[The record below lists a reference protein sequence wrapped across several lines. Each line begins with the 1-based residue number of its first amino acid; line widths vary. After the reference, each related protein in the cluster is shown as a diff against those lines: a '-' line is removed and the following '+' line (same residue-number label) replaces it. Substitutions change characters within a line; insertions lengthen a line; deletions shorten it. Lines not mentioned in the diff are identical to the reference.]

1 MPRFL
6 HACSYVALA
15 LSSFTAANA
24 HTTSVGYE
32 SAGPGSITLW
42 YGTYHYTGFTE
53 GSLSLVGQD
62 VSFSATVPFTLLTA
76 TKPTGLIDGTTNFY
90 TNGTQLT
97 GTANRV
103 INTWQG
109 STFNNLV
116 AGTYVYTYIPISQPT
131 QDWQPI
137 DNVILSSSFT
147 ITAAILG
154 SPVIDASRPSFNEND
169 PAATASTITF
179 DGGTFTPTVSVTL
192 AQPIEIRAGGATID
206 TSTGDVVSNG
216 DVTGSGGL
224 VKSGSGTLTLNG
236 ASSYTGGTTV
246 EAGRLVGSTTSLN
259 GDIANSGT
267 VEFAQASD
275 GTYAGAV
282 SGSGG
287 LIKSGTGT
295 LTLAG
300 ANSYTGGTTVE
311 AGRLIG
317 SITSLRGDIANSG
330 TVEFA
335 QASDGTYA
343 GAVSGS
349 GGLIKSGTGTLTLAG
364 NNSYTGGTTIEA
376 GRLVGSTTSLN
387 GDIANSGTVE
397 FAQASDGTY
406 AGAVS
411 GSGGLIKSGT
421 GTLTLAGNNS
431 YTGGTTIEAGRLVG
445 STTSLNGDIA
455 NSGTVEFAQASDGTY
470 AGAVSGS
477 GGLIKSGMG
486 TLTLYGA
493 NSYTG
498 GTTIEAGRLVGS
510 TTSLNGDIANSGT
523 VEFAQANDGT
533 YAGAVSGNG
542 GLVKSGAGTLTL
554 TAANSYT
561 GGTTIEA
568 GRLDGNTASLN
579 GDIVNSGTVEFAQ
592 ATNGT
597 YAGVVSGNG
606 GLVKSGAGTLT
617 LAGTNSYTG
626 GTTIMAGRLIGSA
639 DTLRGDIANS
649 ATLEFAQA
657 SNGSYSGAISGSG
670 ALVKSG
676 NGALT
681 LSGANNYTGGTTV
694 LAGRLVGTTG
704 SLRGNIA
711 NSGTVE
717 FAQATDG
724 AFAGV
729 ITGSGTLV
737 KSGNAALILSGT
749 NEKLNA
755 SVVGGTLVVA
765 GQQAIGS
772 TGGAIVLGGGT
783 KLAAT
788 ADIVVSQSLTITG
801 GAASIDT
808 GANTVTLAGGGGGN
822 ACLVKNG
829 SGRLILASQMGNS
842 IGACVQQGTLSL
854 NSTFNGNVYVDPT
867 GTAGG
872 SGLVNG
878 DISVQGVL
886 APGNSPGQLTVA
898 GRVTQQAGSTLAL
911 DIDGTTPGNGAGH
924 FDTVVLTGVNAIYT
938 AAGAVAPRTRGIT
951 GSATNS
957 FTPAVGQLFQVVT
970 AEGGVAGSFSSV
982 VQPTT
987 GLPANSRFDVIYRS
1001 NAILLAVTPNSYVA
1015 TLGGSGVR
1023 NRVAVAQVLDAVRP
1037 AAGVR
1042 TAGASGALFD
1052 GLAGLGEAA
1061 LGSTFEQLSGSIQA
1075 SATDATLQASRAAR
1089 GEIVERLS
1097 AADDAST
1104 GAGGRSTRLWGVAN
1118 RPVSRIHGD
1127 ETGLGY
1133 RSRGYSGSMG
1143 IDTDAT
1149 QHLVLGAAGS
1159 YLDNKVATDGL
1170 GSARVHSYQGHVYAG
1185 WHQTGTYAT
1194 GVMTFGV
1201 DRYHVRRAVAL
1212 STGTQSLSS
1221 SPDGFSFAA
1230 NVEFGH
1236 RVPLGIAG
1244 ITPLAGVAY
1253 DRVERDVFRESGSDQ
1268 AALTFDKGARNAWT
1282 VRAGARVDA
1291 ALPIAAGAIRPF
1303 VSAVAVRELDDRA
1316 TTLTARLLGTPFDVS
1331 TAAAGRTAIK
1341 ADAGVGAT
1349 IARGVE
1355 VTAGYRYAHWSNGN
1369 ARTATASLAFRW

>member
-6 HACSYVALA
+6 YACSYVTLA
-15 LSSFTAANA
+15 LSSFSAANA

-62 VSFSATVPFTLLTA
+62 VSFSATVPFALLTS

-90 TNGTQLT
+90 TDGTQLT

-109 STFNNLV
+109 STFSNLV

-137 DNVILSSSFT
+137 DNVILSNTFT
-147 ITAAILG
+147 LTAAILG
-154 SPVIDASRPSFNEND
+154 PAVINASQPSFSEND
-169 PAATASTITF
+169 PAATAATIAF
-179 DGGTFTPTVSVTL
+179 DGGTFAPTTSVALT
-192 AQPIEIRAGGATID
+192 QPIEIRTGGATID
-206 TSTGDVVSNG
+206 TSAGDVVTNG
-216 DVTGSGGL
+216 DMTGSGGL
-224 VKSGSGTLTLNG
+224 VKSGFGTLTLTG
-236 ASSYTGGTTV
+236 TSSYVGGTTV

-267 VEFAQASD
+267 VEFAQATD

-282 SGSGG
+282 SGNGG
-287 LIKSGTGT
+287 LVKSGAGT
-295 LTLAG
+295 LTLSG
-300 ANSYTGGTTVE
+300 ANSYTGGTSIE
-311 AGRLIG
+311 AGRLVG
-317 SITSLRGDIANSG
+317 NTTSLNGDIANSG

-335 QASDGTYA
+335 QAIDGTYA
-343 GAVSGS
+343 GVVSGRGGLVKSGAGSLTLTGANSYAGATEIKAGRLVGSTTSLNGDIVNSGMVEFAQAADGTYAGTVSGS
-349 GGLIKSGTGTLTLAG
+349 GGLVKSGAGTLTLSG
-364 NNSYTGGTTIEA
+364 TNSYAGGTEIKA

-397 FAQASDGTY
+397 FAQATDGTY

-411 GSGGLIKSGT
+411 G
-421 GTLTLAGNNS
+421 
-431 YTGGTTIEAGRLVG
+431 R
-445 STTSLNGDIA
+445 
-455 NSGTVEFAQASDGTY
+455 
-470 AGAVSGS
+470 
-477 GGLIKSGMG
+477 
-486 TLTLYGA
+486 
-493 NSYTG
+493 
-498 GTTIEAGRLVGS
+498 
-510 TTSLNGDIANSGT
+510 
-523 VEFAQANDGT
+523 
-533 YAGAVSGNG
+533 
-542 GLVKSGAGTLTL
+542 
-554 TAANSYT
+554 
-561 GGTTIEA
+561 
-568 GRLDGNTASLN
+568 
-579 GDIVNSGTVEFAQ
+579 
-592 ATNGT
+592 
-597 YAGVVSGNG
+597 G

-626 GTTIMAGRLIGSA
+626 GTTVVAGRLIGSA
-639 DTLRGDIANS
+639 DSLRGEIANS
-649 ATLEFAQA
+649 ATLEFVQA

-676 NGALT
+676 NGTLT
-681 LSGANNYTGGTTV
+681 LSGTNSYTGGTTV

-711 NSGTVE
+711 NSGDVE

-724 AFAGV
+724 NFAGT
-729 ITGSGTLV
+729 ITGNGTLV
-737 KSGNAALILSGT
+737 KSGNAALVLSGA

-772 TGGAIVLGGGT
+772 TGGVIVLGAGT

-788 ADIVVSQSLTITG
+788 ADIVVSQSLTIAG
-801 GAASIDT
+801 GAASVDT
-808 GANTVTLAGGGGGN
+808 GASTVTLAGGGSGN
-822 ACLVKNG
+822 ACLIKNG
-829 SGRLILASQMGNS
+829 AGRLILASQMGNS

-867 GTAGG
+867 GTASG

-911 DIDGTTPGNGAGH
+911 DIDGTTAGNAAGH
-924 FDTVVLTGVNAIYT
+924 FDTVVLTGANGIYT

-970 AEGGVAGSFSSV
+970 AEGGVTGSFSSV

-1001 NAILLAVTPNSYVA
+1001 NAILLAVTPISYVA

-1023 NRVAVAQVLDAVRP
+1023 NRVAVAQVLDAIRP
-1037 AAGVR
+1037 AAGTR
-1042 TAGASGALFD
+1042 TVGVSGALFD

-1075 SATDATLQASRAAR
+1075 SATDATLQASRAVR
-1089 GEIVERLS
+1089 SEIVDRLS
-1097 AADDAST
+1097 AADGAVA
-1104 GAGGRSTRLWGVAN
+1104 GAGGRSTRLWGAVN
-1118 RPVSRIHGD
+1118 RPVTHVHGD
-1127 ETGLGY
+1127 NTGLGY
-1133 RSRGYSGSMG
+1133 RNRGYSGSMG

-1159 YLDNKVATDGL
+1159 YLDNEVATDGL
-1170 GSARVHSYQGHVYAG
+1170 GSASVHSYQGHVYAG
-1185 WHQTGTYAT
+1185 WHQAGTYAT

-1212 STGTQSLSS
+1212 STGTQSLFSN
-1221 SPDGFSFAA
+1221 PDGFSFAA
-1230 NVEFGH
+1230 DVEFGH
-1236 RVPLGIAG
+1236 RVPLGMAG
-1244 ITPLAGVAY
+1244 ITPLVGAAY
-1253 DRVERDVFRESGSDQ
+1253 DRVERDVFRESGSDE

-1282 VRAGARVDA
+1282 ARAGARADA
-1291 ALPIAAGAIRPF
+1291 SIPIGAGTVRPF
-1303 VSAVAVRELDDRA
+1303 LSGVAVRELDDRA
-1316 TTLTARLLGTPFDVS
+1316 TTLTTRLLGAPFEVS

-1349 IARGVE
+1349 ISQGVE
-1355 VTAGYRYAHWSNGN
+1355 ITAGYRYAHWSNGN
-1369 ARTATASLAFRW
+1369 VRTATASVDFRW